1 MHEKIIPPEHRI
13 PSRTYRVKIKETIRE
28 RLAEE
33 ENFYVLE
40 LDDFDKVEYRPYD
53 TTEEK
58 KDDLPKIRF
67 VLDKVYL
74 QKMVDDSSKLLC
86 SVYIDYGYLKTNR
99 VKELVEVNKKKP
111 FLSEPKG
118 WCMIRLFNSDY
129 CEIAE
134 IPMKHSSEFRFHPVT
149 GAPQLF
155 LGLIENLEERKEY
168 HYRIE
173 CYDEEDKLIGAS
185 RIKQFVGGV
194 QKTNKPIFYVTA
206 SDLHGGSKAGFKR
219 GKVRW
224 FKAKNNPR
232 LLDLMENINYK
243 ELEYTFGYGYQL
255 FATSGDNIDNGSY
268 HEYWAD
274 FFSCGNIN
282 FSRMPLLPTIGNH
295 DYYNGGWGRASW
307 FGGKKRTQKHFHMF
321 VQTPREKGGA
331 FYSHVEGNVLMI
343 HLDSVGLKW
352 GNESITCESR
362 QWLWLNEE
370 LRKWRNKLIETGEGP
385 EYCIIH
391 LHSAI
396 FTIGFFGRARNNS
409 DAIAQSC
416 LTPIIDHYG
425 IAATIFGHDHM
436 YQRSKR
442 NNTSYMCIGVS
453 GKIPIKYFKFLRNKV
468 DYTINEDEEGER
480 ARGYGVTY
488 VPPKLKEMNIPE
500 RKEFEEWLMKIKETI
515 IIGDL
520 LKYYAF
526 EEGQDSPEYKK
537 AMTNKNTKTEFIQN
551 EIIEKMKTSIWW
563 RYYNLKGELV
573 DHVFIERIE
582 MKDGLTESI
591 SCPGPHIR

>member
-1 MHEKIIPPEHRI
+1 MHDKIIPPEQRI

-40 LDDFDKVEYRPYD
+40 LDDFEKVEYRPYD

-58 KDDLPKIRF
+58 KEDLPKVRF
-67 VLDKVYL
+67 VLDKIYL
-74 QKMVDDSSKLLC
+74 QKIIDDSSKLLC
-86 SVYIDYGYLKTNR
+86 TIYVDYGYLKPNR
-99 VKELVEVNKKKP
+99 VKELVKINKKKP

-118 WCMIRLFNSDY
+118 WCMIRLFSADY

-185 RIKQFVGGV
+185 RIKKLIAGIQSAS
-194 QKTNKPIFYVTA
+194 KPMFYVSA
-206 SDLHGGSKAGFKR
+206 SDLHGGSKANFKR
-219 GKVRW
+219 GKAWGFKVR
-224 FKAKNNPR
+224 NNQR
-232 LLDLMENINYK
+232 LLRLMENINFK
-243 ELEYTFGYGYQL
+243 ELEYTFGEGYQ
-255 FATSGDNIDNGSY
+255 FFSTSGDNIDNGSF

-274 FFSCGNIN
+274 LFSCGGVI

-295 DYYNGGWGRASW
+295 DYYNGGLGRATHL
-307 FGGKKRTQKHFHMF
+307 GGRNRTQKHFHMF
-321 VQTPREKGGA
+321 VQTPRKSGGA
-331 FYSHVEGNVLMI
+331 FYSHVEGNVLVI
-343 HLDSVGLKW
+343 HLDSMGLQW
-352 GNESITCESR
+352 GNESIACESR
-362 QWLWLNEE
+362 QWIWLNQE
-370 LRKWRNKLIETGEGP
+370 LKKWREKIIETGEGP
-385 EYCIIH
+385 EFCLIH

-396 FTIGFFGRARNNS
+396 LTIGFFGRARNNS

-416 LTPIIDHYG
+416 LTPLIDHYG
-425 IAATIFGHDHM
+425 VSAAIFGHDHM

-442 NNTSYMCIGVS
+442 NNTHYMCIGVS
-453 GKIPIKYFKFLRNKV
+453 GKTPIKYFKFLKSKV
-468 DYTINEDEEGER
+468 DYSILDDEEGEQ

-488 VPPKLKEMNIPE
+488 IPPKLKEMKIPE
-500 RKEFEEWLMKIKETI
+500 RKEFEEWLMEIKSTI
-515 IIGDL
+515 MNGDL
-520 LKYYAF
+520 LKYYTF
-526 EEGQDSPEYKK
+526 EEGKDSPEYKK
-537 AMTNKNTKTEFIQN
+537 AMTSKETKEEFVQE

-563 RYYNLKGELV
+563 RFYNLKGELI
-573 DHVFIERIE
+573 DHTFIEKIE
-582 MKDGLTESI
+582 MKDGLTDPI
-591 SCPGPHIR
+591 ACPGPHIR